1 MQQVLHGGLMYT
13 ITLYKYDED
22 AVAHGHADELTHVL
36 LTTPNEDTAYASAV
50 GEWLEEFEPDSV
62 KDQELVAEFKKL
74 ADSKKRNR
82 DYYRKLHEF
91 FKENSTK
98 FWKPSPYNEFDYYIS
113 VKESPREN
121 ITHGWVNDV
130 IDGKLEEVIDL
141 IGENS

>member
-1 MQQVLHGGLMYT
+1 MYT